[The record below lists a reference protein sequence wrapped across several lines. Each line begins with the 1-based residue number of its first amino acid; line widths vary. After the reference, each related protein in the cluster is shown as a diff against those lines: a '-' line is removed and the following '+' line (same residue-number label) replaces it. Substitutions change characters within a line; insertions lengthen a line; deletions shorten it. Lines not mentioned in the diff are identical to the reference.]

1 MLNTRQ
7 EPPPVLPKP
16 VAKPPVIE
24 EFPNTTSVK
33 EGHKVEFTVHV
44 TGTPPITFNWYHD
57 GQLIT
62 EDYAHKIMEDGSLII
77 VSAEESQK
85 GTYEFVANNSAG
97 TVDQQVILII
107 VKEGTDEAFYVN
119 TKLQANIEPIPVKD
133 FGTFVADSHAYS
145 NKKFRLQ
152 YYVSYILNII
162 LPVPDH
168 YDI

>member
-1 MLNTRQ
+1 
-7 EPPPVLPKP
+7 
-16 VAKPPVIE
+16 
-24 EFPNTTSVK
+24 
-33 EGHKVEFTVHV
+33 
-44 TGTPPITFNWYHD
+44 
-57 GQLIT
+57 
-62 EDYAHKIMEDGSLII
+62 MEDGSLII
-77 VSAEESQK
+77 ISAEESHK

-133 FGTFVADSHAYS
+133 FGAFVADSHANS

-152 YYVSYILNII
+152 YYVSYILNMI